1 MSMGHRTT
9 GSPCIL
15 TMLAGAGRGA
25 GSPRGRA
32 QVEDIVRQRCRV
44 IHAEEQHQ
52 MMLCMRA
59 LIEHKKK
66 RLMAKLAYCKAVR
79 GRDIAPFLVAFPV
92 FDAKKVEPLLINTVY
107 RSLFLL
113 D

>member
-44 IHAEEQHQ
+44 LHAEEQRQ
-52 MMLCMRA
+52 MMLCMPGMLTQGGGGSRGA
-59 LIEHKKK
+59 AWPPLRS
-66 RLMAKLAYCKAVR
+66 RLHRIPTSY
-79 GRDIAPFLVAFPV
+79 
-92 FDAKKVEPLLINTVY
+92 
-107 RSLFLL
+107 
-113 D
+113 